1 MRQKVEL
8 ITILIEESTKT
19 EQPSLKKAFF
29 AANIFTILFYS
40 GLISEDDS
48 NSDEFHE
55 LEGAIANA
63 DSQRLFTATQSL
75 VFGGFGWKIA
85 KQMALDYKTPTCG
98 PDLNE
103 YGSST
108 THICKY

>member
-40 GLISEDDS
+40 GLIS
-48 NSDEFHE
+48 
-55 LEGAIANA
+55 
-63 DSQRLFTATQSL
+63 
-75 VFGGFGWKIA
+75 
-85 KQMALDYKTPTCG
+85 KTIRIRTN
-98 PDLNE
+98 LTN
-103 YGSST
+103 
-108 THICKY
+108 